1 MDLNPPERFQSVQL
15 TENFVAAG
23 WIYRHLSRAMRRW
36 TSRQVLA
43 LLLGVV
49 LALPMGLSA
58 AQASM
63 SKDLAGNSSCADALG
78 DSGRD
83 CCGTD
88 NGDYDADACLS
99 LCVNNAC
106 GVFPG
111 GCEFSNPDRSS
122 LLIQA
127 QIVVPGHA
135 LPPEPSP
142 PRRT

>member
-1 MDLNPPERFQSVQL
+1 VDLNPPERFQSVQL

-58 AQASM
+58 PQASI
-63 SKDLAGNSSCADALG
+63 SIDQAAASTCTEVLG
-78 DSGRD
+78 ESNCD
-83 CCGTD
+83 CCG
-88 NGDYDADACLS
+88 GGASDYDSDVCLS
-99 LCVNNAC
+99 LCVNNTC
-106 GVFPG
+106 GVVPG
-111 GCEFSNPDRSS
+111 GCGFPTPGRSN
-122 LLIQA
+122 LVIQA

-142 PRRT
+142 PRHT